1 MYALFG
7 IIGAAGAI
15 AIPMYRVVADASGFA
30 QGLLIA
36 ISLLVVASLIQ
47 NRKQT

>member
-15 AIPMYRVVADASGFA
+15 AIPVYRVVVDASGFA
-30 QGLLIA
+30 QGLLA
-36 ISLLVVASLIQ
+36 VVGLLVVASLIQ
-47 NRKQT
+47 NRHGT